1 MPQPQAPAFLPKS
14 MIMQKATYTQVN
26 ARRALVLVVVMVVI
40 AMLSLAG
47 FTFGELMFG
56 EHEAAVLHG
65 KALQARVLTDSGID
79 LVKSVLMEDPALQE
93 EGGGIYDNA
102 ARFQGVLAMDDSTG
116 AEPGRFSIVAPRVD
130 QGVLS
135 GVRYGLDNESAKLNL
150 NEILLADLIETDGA
164 RNLLMSLPG
173 MTEDVAD
180 AILDWIDEDDKQR
193 EFGAEADYYSGSSPP
208 YAPKN
213 GNLDTVEELLLVRGV
228 TPWLL
233 FGGDANRNYT
243 LEAREEPYVGNSGVD
258 NSDGSMTCGWAAYL
272 TLYSAETNLQAD
284 GTPRINLNETDLEVL
299 HEQLKEK
306 LGDEWANFIIIF
318 RQNGPLEIEG
328 DPPTAPVKLGNQ
340 TPDFEIEPKYTF
352 TQVLDL
358 VGKYTQITNPMTNQV
373 TIIDTPFPDSPGVIS
388 VYLPKLMDAVTV
400 VKEAAIRGRINI
412 NQAPRTL
419 LLGIPGLTPDVVENI
434 IAERTA
440 EPTENEPE
448 RRHETWLLTEGMVT
462 LDEMKELMP
471 LVTCG
476 GAVHRVQ
483 VLGYFENGG
492 PTARAEAII
501 DATSGTPGVV
511 FWRDLTHLGRGFAQ

>member
-1 MPQPQAPAFLPKS
+1 MKRTP
-14 MIMQKATYTQVN
+14 
-26 ARRALVLVVVMVVI
+26 ARRALVLIVVMVVI

-47 FTFGELMFG
+47 FTYGELMFG

-65 KALQARVLTDSGID
+65 KALQARVLSDSGID
-79 LVKSVLMEDPALQE
+79 LVKSVLMEDPALIE
-93 EGGGIYDNA
+93 ENGGLYDNPG
-102 ARFQGVLAMDDSTG
+102 RFQGVLAMDETTG
-116 AEPGRFSIVAPRVD
+116 AEPGRFSVVAPRVD

-135 GVRYGLDNESAKLNL
+135 GVRYGLENESAKLNL
-150 NEILLADLIETDGA
+150 NEILLADLIEADGA

-180 AILDWIDEDDKQR
+180 AILDWIDEDDDQR
-193 EFGAEADYYSGSSPP
+193 EFGAEADFYSGMSPP

-213 GNLDTVEELLLVRGV
+213 GPLDTVEELLLVRGV

-233 FGGDANRNYT
+233 FGGDVNRNFT
-243 LEAREEPYVGNSGVD
+243 LETTEEVYVGNSGVD

-299 HEQLKEK
+299 HGQLKEK
-306 LGDEWANFIIIF
+306 FDDEWANFIIVF
-318 RQNGPLEIEG
+318 RQNGPMELEG
-328 DPPTAPVKLGNQ
+328 QPPTPPQKVGNQ
-340 TPDFEIEPKYTF
+340 TPDFEIEPTYSF
-352 TQVLDL
+352 SQVLDL
-358 VGKYTQITNPMTNQV
+358 IGKYTQVTNPMTNQA
-373 TIIDTPFPDSPGVIS
+373 TIIDTPFPDNPGLIAT
-388 VYLPKLMDAVTV
+388 YLPQLMDAVTV
-400 VKEAAIRGRINI
+400 VKEPAIRGRINI

-434 IAERTA
+434 IADRSP

-448 RRHETWLLTEGMVT
+448 YRHETWLLTQGMVT

-476 GAVHRVQ
+476 GAVYRVQ
-483 VLGYFENGG
+483 VLGYYENGG

>member
-1 MPQPQAPAFLPKS
+1 MNRTPS
-14 MIMQKATYTQVN
+14 
-26 ARRALVLVVVMVVI
+26 RRALVLIVVMVVI

-47 FTFGELMFG
+47 FTYGELMFG

-65 KALQARVLTDSGID
+65 KALQARVLSDSGID
-79 LVKSVLMEDPALQE
+79 LVKSVLMEDPALIE
-93 EGGGIYDNA
+93 ENGGLYDNA
-102 ARFQGVLAMDDSTG
+102 GRFQGVLAMDETTG
-116 AEPGRFSIVAPRVD
+116 AEPGRFSVVAPRVD
-130 QGVLS
+130 QGELS
-135 GVRYGLDNESAKLNL
+135 GVRYGLENESAKLNL
-150 NEILLADLIETDGA
+150 NEILLADLIEADGA

-180 AILDWIDEDDKQR
+180 AILDWIDEDDDQR
-193 EFGAEADYYSGSSPP
+193 EFGAEADFYSGMSPP

-213 GNLDTVEELLLVRGV
+213 GPLDTVEELLLVRGV

-233 FGGDANRNYT
+233 FGGDVNRNFT
-243 LEAREEPYVGNSGVD
+243 LETTEEVYVGNSGVD

-272 TLYSAETNLQAD
+272 TLYSAETNLQSD
-284 GTPRINLNETDLEVL
+284 GTARINLNETDLEVL

-306 LGDEWANFIIIF
+306 FSDEWANFIILF
-318 RQNGPLEIEG
+318 RQNGPMDLEG
-328 DPPTAPVKLGNQ
+328 PPPTPPQQVGSQA
-340 TPDFEIEPKYTF
+340 PDFEIEPTYSF
-352 TQVLDL
+352 SQVLDL
-358 VGKYTQITNPMTNQV
+358 IGKYTQVTNPMTNQA
-373 TIIDTPFPDSPGVIS
+373 TIIDTPFPDNPGLIAT
-388 VYLPKLMDAVTV
+388 YLPQLMDAVTV
-400 VKEAAIRGRINI
+400 VKEPAIRGRINI

-434 IAERTA
+434 IADRSP

-448 RRHETWLLTEGMVT
+448 FRHETWLLTKGMVT

-476 GAVHRVQ
+476 GAVYRVQ
-483 VLGYFENGG
+483 VLGYYENGG

-511 FWRDLTHLGRGFAQ
+511 FWRDLTHLGRGFAE